1 MHNSILDW
9 MDQGDSTARPWG
21 GCGSY
26 HPSLDSLDSCVIL
39 LAIAFLDKFFSDC
52 VWGTRGSCFITDGH
66 ALRDNLFG
74 LLQSSAAV
82 PFSACLATT
91 TTYLP
96 ITINLPR
103 LLELYTSYSY
113 YSLLNWTENCLFRH
127 AFFTFPL
134 LEARPPFA
142 RYLLLFFPLFFL
154 LSWHAISFLINPL
167 PWTRVPILKP
177 LDGRGCREPVIA
189 VEVKRSVRINQLI
202 NAFSFGFS
210 ASSLS
215 PLFYR
220 FPLPFA
226 IFIFLLL
233 LARSVQFN
241 PEMQVVFDF
250 CPR

>member
-74 LLQSSAAV
+74 LLQSLRRG
-82 PFSACLATT
+82 PFLGLPGDYYYYYVL
-91 TTYLP
+91 TYDYYL
-96 ITINLPR
+96 NLPR

-113 YSLLNWTENCLFRH
+113 YSLLDWPENCLFRH
-127 AFFTFPL
+127 AFFYLPPSGRCHFW
-134 LEARPPFA
+134 EARPPFA

-189 VEVKRSVRINQLI
+189 VEVKRSVRINQSI
-202 NAFSFGFS
+202 N
-210 ASSLS
+210 
-215 PLFYR
+215 
-220 FPLPFA
+220 
-226 IFIFLLL
+226 
-233 LARSVQFN
+233 
-241 PEMQVVFDF
+241 
-250 CPR
+250 